1 MKEINLGRIL
11 IENRHKRG
19 ITQEELAEYIGVS
32 KAAVSKWEIGMTYP
46 DISLL
51 PRLASYFNISI
62 DELMGY
68 KPQMDTAD
76 IRKWYSRLAKEFAE
90 GPFEDAL
97 EHCRELAKKYC
108 ACDPLLF
115 HIGSLLVNHAMLA
128 GTQERSSHVLEE
140 AKAIFSRVRT
150 DSTDPKLGKEALQME
165 AYCLLALQQPAEAL
179 DLLEEDSPEIGPAE
193 PLLASAYQ
201 MTGNTLDAKR
211 VLQAGIYK
219 QVVAF
224 CNLLPSY
231 MNLSMDDP
239 ERFEKLCTRF
249 QAVAD
254 AFQLQHLH
262 PGLLLSCY
270 FIMARGWAV
279 LGESG
284 KALDMLGKYTD
295 LATSSIYP
303 LHLHGDSFFDLLDEW
318 FHDVLILGTT
328 LPRDDMVI
336 RHSMTQALK
345 EDPAFEPLKA
355 EPRFQ
360 NMVSRLEQN
369 EGET

>member
-1 MKEINLGRIL
+1 M
-11 IENRHKRG
+11 
-19 ITQEELAEYIGVS
+19 
-32 KAAVSKWEIGMTYP
+32 
-46 DISLL
+46 
-51 PRLASYFNISI
+51 
-62 DELMGY
+62 
-68 KPQMDTAD
+68 
-76 IRKWYSRLAKEFAE
+76 
-90 GPFEDAL
+90 
-97 EHCRELAKKYC
+97 
-108 ACDPLLF
+108 
-115 HIGSLLVNHAMLA
+115 
-128 GTQERSSHVLEE
+128 EE

-165 AYCLLALQQPAEAL
+165 AYCLLALMRPAEAL
-179 DLLEEDSPEIGPAE
+179 DLLEEDPPGIGPAE

-239 ERFEKLCTRF
+239 ERFEQLCTRF

-254 AFQLQHLH
+254 AFQMQHLH
-262 PGLLLSCY
+262 PSLLLSCY
-270 FIMARGWAV
+270 IVMARGWV
-279 LGESG
+279 FLGESG
-284 KALDMLGKYTD
+284 RALDVLGKYTD